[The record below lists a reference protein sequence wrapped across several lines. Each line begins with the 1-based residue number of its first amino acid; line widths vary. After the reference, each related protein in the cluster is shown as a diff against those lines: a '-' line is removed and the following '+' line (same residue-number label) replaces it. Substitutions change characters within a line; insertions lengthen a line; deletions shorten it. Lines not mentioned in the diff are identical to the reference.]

1 VATYV
6 RLSSLTWNAR
16 VVSLEKANV
25 LYNQRDIDMNSRS
38 LAIVAVIVSLAASLA
53 SAQDLTT
60 DAERS
65 WRDLRNS
72 EDVKTK
78 LMAERW
84 YSAIRQQ
91 DWGDASGK
99 FKTSAKYV
107 EHDPQLAWVKLRV
120 IQGAGDKRVVKDVQ
134 IPLEKLNKV
143 CQARVRQIAK
153 LSEKVTAAI
162 EEEKNKEAEDKTD
175 GTSGE
180 MIEDSRGSRGEF
192 DDGAAGVD
200 PEQLPAERGRARGRR
215 ARQPSAPASM
225 TITNDGPPLPA
236 LLPPLPTRIVASEV
250 AEPIA
255 PPSRDAE
262 VAGDSSPD
270 DR

>member
-1 VATYV
+1 
-6 RLSSLTWNAR
+6 
-16 VVSLEKANV
+16 
-25 LYNQRDIDMNSRS
+25 M
-38 LAIVAVIVSLAASLA
+38 
-53 SAQDLTT
+53 TT

-153 LSEKVTAAI
+153 LSEKVTAAL
-162 EEEKNKEAEDKTD
+162 EEEKNKESEDKTV
-175 GTSGE
+175 GAGGE
-180 MIEDSRGSRGEF
+180 MIDGSHGGRGEF
-192 DDGAAGVD
+192 DDGSAGVD
-200 PEQLPAERGRARGRR
+200 PEQLPAERVRARGRR

-236 LLPPLPTRIVASEV
+236 LLPPLPTRIPASEV
-250 AEPIA
+250 SEPVA
-255 PPSRDAE
+255 PPIPEAE
-262 VAGDSSPD
+262 SESDSPPD
-270 DR
+270 GG